1 MKQTLA
7 VSVFTTASLIA
18 CRDDAPTPDYDAF
31 AEIFDRATASDAE
44 SIPGPDPYQAGEER
58 LVFVPY
64 YDSEG
69 FSNTIAPGVAG
80 VDSFVFTTEFGDQ
93 PTFDQGES
101 PNRIEGSNAQLFT
114 FTGQGGFWGTG
125 YFSENRPLNLTGF
138 ETLVIG
144 LQGGGDPSSAEVEI
158 SMGSGPPG
166 DDRVLA
172 SVSATDYGY
181 LNNNDWQLL
190 LIPLQDFFDLG
201 VDPFGITVALQLVNT
216 TTLQGDTLLVDNVYF
231 DEAPT
236 AAILEDLP
244 EAVPENEE

>member
-1 MKQTLA
+1 MKQALT
-7 VSVFTTASLIA
+7 VSVVTTVFLIA
-18 CRDDAPTPDYDAF
+18 CRDDAPTPNYDAF
-31 AEIFDRATASDAE
+31 AEIFDRATAGDAE
-44 SIPGPDPYQAGEER
+44 SIPGPDPYLEGEER

-69 FSNTIAPGVAG
+69 FSDTISPGVAG
-80 VDSFVFTTEFGDQ
+80 IDSFIFTTEFGDQ
-93 PTFDQGES
+93 PTFDQDES
-101 PNRIEGSNAQLFT
+101 TNRIEGSSAQLFT

-172 SVSATDYGY
+172 SVNASDYGY
-181 LNNNDWQLL
+181 LNNTEWQLL
-190 LIPLQDFFDLG
+190 LIPLQDFIDRG
-201 VDPFGITVALQLVNT
+201 VDPFGITVPLQLVNT
-216 TTLQGDTLLVDNVYF
+216 TTFQGDTLLVDNVYF
-231 DEAPT
+231 DEAPI

-244 EAVPENEE
+244 EAAPANDQ